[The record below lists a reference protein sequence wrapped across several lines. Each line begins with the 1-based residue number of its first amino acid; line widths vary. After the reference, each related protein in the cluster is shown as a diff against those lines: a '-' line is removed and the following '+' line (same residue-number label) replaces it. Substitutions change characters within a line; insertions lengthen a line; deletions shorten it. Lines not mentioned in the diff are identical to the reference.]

1 MTECRKELF
10 VGSWFSRRS
19 RDSPEHKVD
28 NNVDQKSKS
37 LDLLSRFVMIV
48 EQETVDEQKGGPVGG
63 VDVDKER
70 EGTKS
75 MPVFLVGVG
84 VVEGR
89 QYEDQH

>member
-1 MTECRKELF
+1 M
-10 VGSWFSRRS
+10 
-19 RDSPEHKVD
+19 
-28 NNVDQKSKS
+28 
-37 LDLLSRFVMIV
+37 MIV

-63 VDVDKER
+63 VDIDKER

-89 QYEDQH
+89 QYKDQH

>member
-1 MTECRKELF
+1 M
-10 VGSWFSRRS
+10 
-19 RDSPEHKVD
+19 
-28 NNVDQKSKS
+28 
-37 LDLLSRFVMIV
+37 MIV

-63 VDVDKER
+63 MDVDKER

-89 QYEDQH
+89 QYKDQHWDLCRALTSQSYIEVFYITYLANAEYYLYHCCRKGRQAFNL

>member
-1 MTECRKELF
+1 M
-10 VGSWFSRRS
+10 
-19 RDSPEHKVD
+19 
-28 NNVDQKSKS
+28 
-37 LDLLSRFVMIV
+37 MIV

-75 MPVFLVGVG
+75 MPIFLGGVG